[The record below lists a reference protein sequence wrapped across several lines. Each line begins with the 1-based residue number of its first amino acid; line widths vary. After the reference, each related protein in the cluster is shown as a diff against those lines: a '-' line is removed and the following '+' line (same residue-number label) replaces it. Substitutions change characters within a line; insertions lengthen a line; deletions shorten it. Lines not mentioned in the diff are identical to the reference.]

1 MVVAQARNR
10 QQAGKRP
17 GEAGYRIP
25 MSAVR
30 RTVRQ
35 IVEQFQPE
43 QVILFGSY
51 AYGVPN
57 KNSDIDLL
65 VVLPARDEQSRARR
79 IAAAVDPPFKL
90 DLHVRTPENLRRRL
104 SEGDWFLCE
113 VVAQGQVLHGKLPSS
128 ARWAKMWF
136 HRGKSLMN
144 LPVGYLDPGEAM
156 KKSTAD
162 WVRKA
167 EADWVAARRLGKQK
181 PIVFDVSCFCC
192 QQTVEKYFKAL
203 LNEEGAPV
211 PRTHDLDNLLDL
223 LLAHDATLKKLRR
236 GLKGLTLYAVEFRYP
251 GFHANA
257 RQVQSA
263 LRRAERARRE
273 IRVRLG
279 LPLRWKQH

>member
-1 MVVAQARNR
+1 MVVAPVRNR
-10 QQAGKRP
+10 QQAGKK
-17 GEAGYRIP
+17 EAGYRVP

-30 RTVRQ
+30 HTVRQ

-51 AYGVPN
+51 AYGVPDAE
-57 KNSDIDLL
+57 SDIDLL
-65 VVLPARDEQSRARR
+65 VVMPARDEQSRARR
-79 IAAAVDPPFKL
+79 IATAVDPPFKL
-90 DLHVRTPENLRRRL
+90 DLHVCTPENLRWRL
-104 SEGDWFLCE
+104 REGDWFLCE
-113 VVAQGQVLHGKLPSS
+113 VIAQGKILYGRLPSE
-128 ARWAKMWF
+128 ARWAKMWY

-144 LPVGYLDPGEAM
+144 LPVGYLDPGEAL

-181 PIVFDVSCFCC
+181 PIVFDVACFCC

-203 LNEEGAPV
+203 LNESGAPV
-211 PRTHDLDNLLDL
+211 QRTHDLDDLLDL
-223 LLAHDATLKKLRR
+223 LLAHDGTLKKLRR
-236 GLKGLTLYAVEFRYP
+236 GLKGLTHYAVEFRYP

-279 LPLRWKQH
+279 LPLRWKRH